1 MWRDI
6 LIHSANVIYLAS
18 YAVKGI
24 RTLRWLTIAGIV
36 LLIPYYLVY
45 DLWAAAIWNGVFLII
60 NVSRLFT
67 SEKPNTATHSRASAE
82 PLRHHEKSSSVSP
95 PASGMCPEVNG
106 ATVWH

>member
-24 RTLRWLTIAGIV
+24 RTLRWLTIVGIV
-36 LLIPYYLVY
+36 LLIPYYLAY
-45 DLWAAAIWNGVFLII
+45 ELWAAAAWNAVFLAI
-60 NVSRLFT
+60 NLVRLRSRT
-67 SEKPNTATHSRASAE
+67 TATHSRASAE
-82 PLRHHEKSSSVSP
+82 PMQHHEKSSSVSP
-95 PASGMCPEVNG
+95 AASGMCPEVNS